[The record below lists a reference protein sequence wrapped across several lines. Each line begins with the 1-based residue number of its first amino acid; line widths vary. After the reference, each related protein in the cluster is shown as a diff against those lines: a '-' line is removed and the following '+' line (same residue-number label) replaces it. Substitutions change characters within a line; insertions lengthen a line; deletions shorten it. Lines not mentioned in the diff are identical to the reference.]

1 MIGGH
6 PQMYGL
12 PEVNLFLTETMA
24 EREGVVAEMPL
35 LDHGL
40 LRTVAQLYTG
50 AQNVRTVALAKKWIN
65 ARYSASCVPV
75 FRELMVKINPQRAVD
90 KSMTT
95 VLSCERLQ
103 RAHRAF
109 PDARFL
115 HLLRHPLA
123 QGESL
128 WRGGGQIAADWLG
141 ALDHSTDPPTVDYQK
156 SWYSIHLNILTLLSG
171 LPKSQYMR
179 LQGEALLAHPDPYL
193 KGIAGWMGLRV
204 DAQAIEAMK
213 HPELSPYAF
222 LGPPN
227 ALFGNDPKF
236 LLNPALRNGSGPKA
250 LSLEGPL
257 PWRDDGVGFSEE
269 VKQLAREFGYH

>member
-1 MIGGH
+1 MIGRH
-6 PQMYGL
+6 PQMYGF

-24 EREGVVAEMPL
+24 EREGVVAEIPF

-40 LRTVAQLYTG
+40 LRAVAQLYTG
-50 AQNVRTVALAKKWIN
+50 AQNVRTVALAKKWV
-65 ARYSASCVPV
+65 AVRRSASCVPV
-75 FRELMVKINPQRAVD
+75 FRELMVKINPKQAVD
-90 KSMTT
+90 KSITT
-95 VLSCERLQ
+95 VLTCERLQ

-109 PDARFL
+109 PNARFL
-115 HLLRHPLA
+115 HLLRHPLG

-128 WRGGGQIAADWLG
+128 WRGAGQVAAERLG
-141 ALDHSTDPPTVDYQK
+141 ALDYSTDPPTVDYQK
-156 SWYSIHLNILTLLSG
+156 SWYAMHINILTLLNG

-179 LQGEALLAHPDPYL
+179 LQGEALLASPDTHL
-193 KGIAGWMGLRV
+193 RSIARWLGLRV
-204 DAQAIEAMK
+204 DAQVVEAMK

-236 LLNPALRNGSGPKA
+236 LQNPALRSSSGPKA
-250 LSLEGPL
+250 LTLEGPL
-257 PWRDDGVGFSEE
+257 PWRNDGVGFSEE